1 MALARST
8 DALLRRLERTSAI
21 FVAVAALGGTVLGG
35 LDWGGGILGGGLLAG
50 ISYWAIR
57 SSVDALVHTMGGS
70 ASRAAGADA
79 HAGIEGEPPA
89 AAKPST
95 ARAVLVLIGR
105 HALLGLVAYVIIVR
119 LRLHPVG
126 VLTGASAVV
135 VAAAREAIRG
145 PS

>member
-1 MALARST
+1 MPPGRGT
-8 DALLRRLERTSAI
+8 DALLKRLERTSAI
-21 FVAVAALGGTVLGG
+21 FVAAAAIVGGVFGG
-35 LDWGGGILGGGLLAG
+35 LDWAGGILGGGALAG

-57 SSVDALVHTMGGS
+57 SSVDALVQTMGPDS
-70 ASRAAGADA
+70 SR
-79 HAGIEGEPPA
+79 
-89 AAKPST
+89 PSVT
-95 ARAVLVLIGR
+95 RAVLVLTGR
-105 HALLGLVAYVIIVR
+105 HALLALVAYVIIVR